1 VFWRFTV
8 STLFL
13 VAGLWMVRQLASGPV
28 RAAFQVASL
37 ALAIGV
43 VFLIEGAGASPME
56 W

>member
-1 VFWRFTV
+1 
-8 STLFL
+8 
-13 VAGLWMVRQLASGPV
+13 MVRQLASGTE